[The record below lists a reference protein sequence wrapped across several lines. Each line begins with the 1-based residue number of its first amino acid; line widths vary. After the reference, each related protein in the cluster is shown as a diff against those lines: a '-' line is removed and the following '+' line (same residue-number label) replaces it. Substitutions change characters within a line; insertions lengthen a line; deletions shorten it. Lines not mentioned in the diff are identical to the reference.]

1 LKSLAGL
8 EVSRRA
14 RNNASTDFNSSV
26 TTKDGDVPEDRNTD
40 PLCRELRTSIDA
52 ITLDWVRR
60 VQHDPYM
67 RSDDALTVAQ
77 IVDHVPQMLEEIC
90 ALLSCDAPDFE
101 TIRASSQHGYMRS
114 SEGYSLPD
122 LLRELELLR
131 DCLFNFVAETEI
143 AHGVSRAGTI
153 RALRL
158 VNHYFGEDILFVV
171 EHFLARGRVNRS
183 QKG

>member
-1 LKSLAGL
+1 
-8 EVSRRA
+8 
-14 RNNASTDFNSSV
+14 
-26 TTKDGDVPEDRNTD
+26 VPEDRHTD
-40 PLCRELRTSIDA
+40 PLCRELQSNIDA
-52 ITLDWVRR
+52 LTLDWVRR

-67 RSDDALTVAQ
+67 KSDDTLTVAQ

-90 ALLSCDAPDFE
+90 SLLGSDSEPDFQ

-114 SEGYSLPD
+114 TEGYSLPD

-171 EHFLARGRVNRS
+171 EHFIARERTQRA
-183 QKG
+183 QKANPTH

>member
-1 LKSLAGL
+1 
-8 EVSRRA
+8 
-14 RNNASTDFNSSV
+14 
-26 TTKDGDVPEDRNTD
+26 VPEANTD
-40 PLCRELRTSIDA
+40 LLCRELQASIDA
-52 ITLDWVRR
+52 ITLEWVRR

-67 RSDDALTVAQ
+67 KSDDTLTLAQ

-90 ALLSCDAPDFE
+90 ALLSRDEPDFA

-114 SEGYSLPD
+114 AEGYSLPD

-131 DCLFNFVAETEI
+131 DCVFNFVAETEI
-143 AHGVSRAGTI
+143 AHNVARAETI

-158 VNHYFGEDILFVV
+158 VNHYFGEDTLFVV
-171 EHFLARGRVNRS
+171 EHFLARERASRS